1 MLTSIDNGTSFI
13 NVLVFR
19 PVVLTMRTPTF
30 EVDFVLSTINPENLT
45 QSSTVSSALALTK
58 KSVQVQHN
66 SSLSKEDRLLIDS
79 INWEDN
85 DFNPNVNV
93 NEPNNQNIDPNGLNL
108 QNDGNISMIPSD
120 SPKAKK
126 VRLIFG
132 RCYDTTFST
141 SMLDFGEKLANNSDS
156 ESEL

>member
-1 MLTSIDNGTSFI
+1 MFI
-13 NVLVFR
+13 NVPVFR
-19 PVVLTMRTPTF
+19 PVILTMRTPTF

-45 QSSTVSSALALTK
+45 QSSIASSASTLTK

-66 SSLSKEDRLLIDS
+66 SCVSKEDRLLIDS

-85 DFNPNVNV
+85 DFNLNENV
-93 NEPNNQNIDPNGLNL
+93 NEPNDQNIDPNGLNPRI
-108 QNDGNISMIPSD
+108 DGNILMMSPD

-132 RCYDTTFST
+132 RCYDATFST
-141 SMLDFGEKLANNSDS
+141 SMLDFGAKLANNSDS